1 MPDGCDERK
10 SGRRIS
16 PQNCAAA
23 FICVDVLAIIGL
35 GKPAM
40 EIGAVFGRRLAAC
53 EMLVLALIV
62 ALYIAFAYAAR
73 VYDERRVFDL
83 RPMLGRAAIG
93 MSLTFG
99 LIFIVGFSTHRLA
112 PHSALGFFGW
122 AGLSFLIAATFRIVA
137 LRRIARAFQ
146 SGRLYVSRVLTV
158 GVSCEPVEAA
168 EIARRSKNRARTIR
182 RVCVESSE
190 DLGNL
195 AGAVARDEIDRIY
208 VTAALSCAPEI
219 PRRLRLLKSVS
230 CEVCVSPNDRE
241 TIGAPLDKPEAP
253 DYVAT
258 TVIDIPFDQWR
269 LWFKR
274 LQDIVIATLVLILA
288 APLLLLLAAA
298 IKLESPGPVLSRRRV
313 ACDDRPSS
321 ELWTFRSTTAP
332 WSDAERAAGG
342 AHDPCRVTRVGKL
355 MRRASLDRAPLF
367 LNVLQG
373 GLSIVGPRPHWAP
386 GASRGDDL
394 HGLSARYA
402 ASHRVNP
409 CLTGLAQVEGFR
421 GELDCAIDID
431 RRAALDWA
439 YVERRSMWLDFA
451 IMIRT
456 IGIVIG
462 DCVAGRCA
470 MS

>member
-1 MPDGCDERK
+1 
-10 SGRRIS
+10 
-16 PQNCAAA
+16 
-23 FICVDVLAIIGL
+23 
-35 GKPAM
+35 
-40 EIGAVFGRRLAAC
+40 
-53 EMLVLALIV
+53 
-62 ALYIAFAYAAR
+62 
-73 VYDERRVFDL
+73 
-83 RPMLGRAAIG
+83 
-93 MSLTFG
+93 
-99 LIFIVGFSTHRLA
+99 
-112 PHSALGFFGW
+112 
-122 AGLSFLIAATFRIVA
+122 
-137 LRRIARAFQ
+137 
-146 SGRLYVSRVLTV
+146 
-158 GVSCEPVEAA
+158 
-168 EIARRSKNRARTIR
+168 
-182 RVCVESSE
+182 
-190 DLGNL
+190 
-195 AGAVARDEIDRIY
+195 

-241 TIGAPLDKPEAP
+241 TIGASLDKPEAP
-253 DYVAT
+253 DYVAM

-321 ELWTFRSTTAP
+321 ELWTFRSTAAP
-332 WSDAERAAGG
+332 WTDAERAAGG

-409 CLTGLAQVEGFR
+409 GLTGLAQVEGFR